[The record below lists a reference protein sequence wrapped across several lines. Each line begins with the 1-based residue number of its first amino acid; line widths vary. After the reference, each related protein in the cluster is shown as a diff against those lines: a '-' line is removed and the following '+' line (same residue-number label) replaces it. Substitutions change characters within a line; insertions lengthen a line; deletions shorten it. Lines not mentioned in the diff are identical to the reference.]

1 MNSSFYFGE
10 VTHKRFRPRAHQLRY
25 RVFTMLVDIDELT
38 ILDSSILSFGYNR
51 SRPMSFYDKDHGPLD
66 GSPLR
71 PWVQEQLIEA
81 GIKEKCCRIALLC
94 YPRLFGYV
102 FNPLSIF
109 FCYARDGSLI
119 ATLYEV
125 CNTFSER
132 HTYLFP
138 VSQCDQK
145 VIRQECPKTHYVS
158 PFIDMTGL
166 YRFSLSPPGD
176 DVRLAIRYEDAG
188 ELVLAASFQGRAKKI
203 SNLAAVTCLLRS
215 PLQSLKVIAGIHLE
229 ALYMWIKG
237 FKIYS
242 HVSKK
247 ERASVSIHAEMSNG
261 ENSQ

>member
-1 MNSSFYFGE
+1 MNSRFYFGE
-10 VTHKRFRPRAHQLRY
+10 VTHKRFRPKAHQLRY
-25 RVFTMLVDIDELT
+25 SVFAMLLDIDELT
-38 ILDSSILSFGYNR
+38 TLDSNILSFGYNR
-51 SRPMSFYDKDHGPLD
+51 RRPMSFYDKDHGPLD

-71 PWVQEQLIEA
+71 PWVREQLIEA
-81 GIKEKCCRIALLC
+81 GITEECCRIALLC

-109 FCYARDGSLI
+109 FCYAHDGSLI

-138 VSQCDQK
+138 VSQCGQK

-158 PFIDMTGL
+158 PFIDMTGS
-166 YRFSLSPPGD
+166 YRFSLSPPSD
-176 DVRLAIRYEDAG
+176 DIRLAIRYEDAG
-188 ELVLAASFQGRAKKI
+188 ALVLAASFLGRAKKI
-203 SNLAAVTCLLRS
+203 SNLATVTFLLRT

-237 FKIYS
+237 FKIYP
-242 HVSKK
+242 HVTRK
-247 ERASVSIHAEMSNG
+247 EKASVSMHAEIPNRD
-261 ENSQ
+261 NSQ